1 MANPKSAWKRVRITT
16 RKNLRNRMIK
26 SSFKTA
32 LKRFDMAVH
41 AGDSAKAQATFT
53 SAVSSVD
60 KAALK
65 GVIHKNNANRKK
77 AQLARKLNSIAK

>member
-1 MANPKSAWKRVRITT
+1 MANTKSAWKRVRITT

-26 SSFKTA
+26 SSYKTA

-41 AGDSAKAQATFT
+41 DGDGARARAAFT
-53 SAVSSVD
+53 TAVGSVD
-60 KAALK
+60 RAALK

-77 AQLARKLNSIAK
+77 SQLAKKLNTLAK

>member
-1 MANPKSAWKRVRITT
+1 MANTKSAWKRVRITT

-26 SSFKTA
+26 SSYKTA
-32 LKRFDMAVH
+32 LKRFDAAVI
-41 AGDSAKAQATFT
+41 AGDRARAQATYT
-53 SAVSSVD
+53 TAVSSVD

-77 AQLARKLNSIAK
+77 SQLAKKLVSLAN